1 MPLCVH
7 RLDRLAVLAGT
18 PPPGRQDERL
28 LRLPAGAFARLKR
41 GPWQKFTQQAG
52 SSASD
57 EVIENALTRLG
68 WLSPYFCACCW
79 TKPCAAARERQQ
91 ENPTPA
97 DRDMLILSDVHD
109 AYEKLLANRS
119 RFYHWELRLK
129 PHYPPA
135 NWHCARTCSNTFHAT
150 PTALTLRQLH
160 SRLSK
165 HEADAE
171 RRTQRLQDLLV
182 RLSDE
187 GYLSPPSA
195 SQRVQFLSFSAA
207 RLVEPQPCLKH
218 FSPMFWLAALP
229 PSANTIR
236 TCGAPSNCAPSLW
249 PDNTS

>member
-1 MPLCVH
+1 MNDCYDYPL
-7 RLDRLAVLAGT
+7 
-18 PPPGRQDERL
+18 
-28 LRLPAGAFARLKR
+28 GAFRPTEARAM
-41 GPWQKFTQQAG
+41 WQKFTQQAG

-68 WLSPYFCACCW
+68 WLSPYFLCLLLDE
-79 TKPCAAARERQQ
+79 TLRAARERQQ

-129 PHYPPA
+129 TTLPA
-135 NWHCARTCSNTFHAT
+135 SELALCQDLLKHVSRHADG
-150 PTALTLRQLH
+150 LTLRQLH

-195 SQRVQFLSFSAA
+195 SQRVQFLSFPLRDWWS
-207 RLVEPQPCLKH
+207 RNHV
-218 FSPMFWLAALP
+218 
-229 PSANTIR
+229 
-236 TCGAPSNCAPSLW
+236 
-249 PDNTS
+249 